1 MNEDDTRL
9 VAQLRAGDEDAYRE
23 LVDTYRDRIITVV
36 ARVAGSHA
44 DAEDL
49 AQETFLKAFNAIDR
63 FAGQSALYTWLYRIG
78 VNTARDWVA
87 HKRRR
92 PAISL
97 DSLPAGAVDP
107 PTREPGPL
115 QAVAIDELRA
125 SVRAAMQ
132 RLPEPFRTTL
142 ILREMEG
149 HTYEEVAQIL
159 EVSIGTVESRIF
171 RARTKLRAI
180 LLADFPDND
189 TD

>member
-23 LVDTYRDRIITVV
+23 LVDTYRDRLLTVV
-36 ARVAGSHA
+36 ARVAGGYA

-49 AQETFLKAFNAIDR
+49 TQETFLKAFNAIDR

-97 DSLPAGAVDP
+97 DGLPPGTVDP
-107 PTREPGPL
+107 PAKGCGPL
-115 QAVAIDELRA
+115 EAMETSELRA
-125 SVRAAMQ
+125 RVRAAME

-142 ILREMEG
+142 TLRELQG
-149 HTYEEVAQIL
+149 HTYEEVANIL

-180 LLADFPDND
+180 LLEDQEPPT